1 MTVLAAVLAAALAAS
16 AAPAVTPAPAPAPG
30 AGAGAPAAAPA
41 GKDGQAA
48 LRQLLARE
56 LPALPP
62 RPFRTASGLTGK
74 VEAAGA
80 PKVDVQDGAE
90 ALTVPLG
97 TAEPIS
103 CAVFPNRLDA
113 AAVVWRIAEAT
124 KEKVKLVSAL
134 PVDFLEVKGSA
145 LVLAQLAYQVDGAQ
159 GPLLGVMKLAVY
171 VHPSRSLLCSHDE
184 PGYAE
189 TFARIVKGLAGSL
202 AGGAPDPRAGAIF
215 AELSVVRIGP
225 LPVGYAE
232 HVVMRREGGGLVSE
246 QYGAQLLPRG
256 AADLVAVDSS
266 QEEALDGKDLLERGT
281 YVHVTNGDL
290 DLKMSVARGQDGR
303 TYTYDGEKDGKAL
316 QGSFPTKAG
325 VSTDLWFA
333 RRFARAAPP
342 VKGELRHEGYSAE
355 ANPVAA
361 VPVVYRREPG
371 AARRATMELG
381 PITLTGDLDAHGL
394 FETAEVPVG
403 PSKLVVKRLWSR
415 GAP

>member
-1 MTVLAAVLAAALAAS
+1 MTFLSAVLAVALAAPAPS
-16 AAPAVTPAPAPAPG
+16 GAAP
-30 AGAGAPAAAPA
+30 APAAAPA
-41 GKDGQAA
+41 APDGVSAPAAGPEA
-48 LRQLLARE
+48 LRQLLSRE

-62 RPFRTASGLTGK
+62 RPFKTTSGITGK
-74 VEAAGA
+74 VEASAA
-80 PKVDVQDGAE
+80 PKVDLQDGAE
-90 ALTVPLG
+90 AITVPVG

-103 CAVFPNRLDA
+103 CALFPSRLDA
-113 AAVVWRIAEAT
+113 ATVIWRIAEAT

-134 PVDFLEVKGSA
+134 PVDFVEVKGSA
-145 LVLAQLAYQVDGAQ
+145 LVLAQLAYQVDGEK
-159 GPLLGVMKLAVY
+159 GPLLGVMKLGVY
-171 VHPSRSLLCSHDE
+171 VHPSRSLLCTHDE
-184 PGYAE
+184 PGYAD

-202 AGGAPDPRAGAIF
+202 GGGAPDPRAKAIF

-225 LPVGYAE
+225 LAVGYAE
-232 HVVMRREGGGLVSE
+232 HVVLRRAGGGLVSE
-246 QYGAQLLPRG
+246 QFGAQLLPRG

-266 QEEALDGKDLLERGT
+266 QEEALDARDLLERGT

-290 DLKMSVARGQDGR
+290 DLKMTVARGQDAR
-303 TYTYDGEKDGKAL
+303 TYVYEGEKDGKAL
-316 QGSFPTKAG
+316 QGSFETKAG

-333 RRFARAAPP
+333 RRFARTAPP

-361 VPVVYRREPG
+361 VPVVYRRDPG
-371 AARRATMELG
+371 APRRATMELG

-403 PSKLVVKRLWSR
+403 PAKLVVKRLWSR